1 MQRFKNILCV
11 VNTDVRNNV
20 AVEHVAKLAE
30 KNQVGLTVVEVINE
44 IPPNTTLFERTMS
57 PIDLQAEMIAE
68 HQNLIQELISPWKQN
83 IEIKI
88 KVLTGILFLE
98 VIHEVLRNGH
108 DLVFKMAESGVL
120 QNRLFG
126 SDDMHL
132 LRK

>member
-20 AVEHVAKLAE
+20 AVEHAAKLAE

-44 IPPNTTLFERTMS
+44 IYPNTTLYERTMS

-68 HQNLIQELISPWKQN
+68 HQNLLQELISPWKQN

-120 QNRLFG
+120 QNRLYG
-126 SDDMHL
+126 
-132 LRK
+132 